1 MAGTASPATGM
12 AEFMLRECP
21 MTCRTCSHADLIGG
35 LAECKDSHEQCNN
48 WAASGE
54 CDANRRFMLSGC
66 SKACD
71 VCAPKKHGCE
81 RRNAVPGVY
90 APGGLYSMFERAL
103 TAFPQY
109 TPIALSKPTE
119 ESPSAP
125 YVLQFENILN
135 EEEAQAMIA
144 RAGDKLERSLAGDQV
159 SPVRTSTQ
167 FWCDDSDGCTSD
179 ETVLKIT
186 ERMMNVTN
194 LPVNNA
200 EYFQIL
206 RYEPCVCLPRA
217 SVPFLLPLPHTL
229 TAALVVFHTQWPILQ
244 GAPRPA
250 DRPLDATGRARL
262 HLPRLPLGR

>member
-1 MAGTASPATGM
+1 
-12 AEFMLRECP
+12 
-21 MTCRTCSHADLIGG
+21 
-35 LAECKDSHEQCNN
+35 
-48 WAASGE
+48 
-54 CDANRRFMLSGC
+54 
-66 SKACD
+66 
-71 VCAPKKHGCE
+71 
-81 RRNAVPGVY
+81 
-90 APGGLYSMFERAL
+90 MFERAL

-125 YVLQFENILN
+125 YVLQFDNILN